1 MWRNVLG
8 QSIFQIIVLS
18 IFLFAGDYFMDITK
32 KEVGES
38 WTPENG
44 LHFTLIFHT
53 FVFMQVFNEIN
64 CRKLGESEFNVFG
77 KFFNNG
83 LFIFIMVVTIIV

>member
-1 MWRNVLG
+1 
-8 QSIFQIIVLS
+8 
-18 IFLFAGDYFMDITK
+18 MDITK

-77 KFFNNG
+77 SFFNNG
-83 LFIFIMVVTIIV
+83 LFLFILIVTVAVQIVLV